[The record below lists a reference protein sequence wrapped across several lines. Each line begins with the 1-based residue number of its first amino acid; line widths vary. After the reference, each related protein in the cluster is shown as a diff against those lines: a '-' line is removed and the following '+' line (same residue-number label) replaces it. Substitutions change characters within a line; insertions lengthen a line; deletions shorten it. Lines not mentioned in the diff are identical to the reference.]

1 MCDTVNS
8 HKEQVDLLQTA
19 KDKHCFALVLID
31 GDCMPVRIPC
41 KWICVA
47 SIIYFSQFMDD
58 LIEQGLEG
66 GKNAVRSLRQ
76 AVASELKSVDP
87 SLPHHL
93 QFVVRVFANMQGLAK
108 TYTEMG
114 TIRDP
119 GVLSEF
125 VRGFNMTNAM
135 CEFVDA
141 GNGKECADEKMKGNF
156 EFGVADVHCRH
167 VLFGASADSGYARLL
182 GSHLETDEV
191 PKKVI
196 LIEGPPFAKEL
207 SGISDRFRVASFDK
221 VFRRKKL
228 INIKRKVPDHTT
240 PPPTPSSDYAS
251 AAAKPVLSSSAQIS
265 SQPHRSMSVLALP
278 IRGVYRNK
286 AGQRVDPRVSYSQHD
301 FFIMQQK
308 RMCNSFHLTGR
319 CPYKETLGRCSYEH
333 GQSPSP
339 KELEA
344 LRAVAR
350 QSYCP
355 SGLNC
360 NDPNC
365 LLGHQC
371 PRDDCNGTSCRCKF
385 PLHLHNIDKKIVE

>member
-1 MCDTVNS
+1 MTNIDFQLPSLEDRWRLCKAQDDQKTSLISDLFIHIKELTDKLSEAELELKDKSLLFRSMCDTVNS

-31 GDCMPVRIPC
+31 GDCMP
-41 KWICVA
+41 
-47 SIIYFSQFMDD
+47 FMDD

-286 AGQRVDPRVSYSQHD
+286 AGQRVDPRVSLQRD
-301 FFIMQQK
+301 VGAMQ
-308 RMCNSFHLTGR
+308 L
-319 CPYKETLGRCSYEH
+319 
-333 GQSPSP
+333 
-339 KELEA
+339 
-344 LRAVAR
+344 
-350 QSYCP
+350 
-355 SGLNC
+355 
-360 NDPNC
+360 
-365 LLGHQC
+365 
-371 PRDDCNGTSCRCKF
+371 
-385 PLHLHNIDKKIVE
+385 